1 VAGEERY
8 LLQGPDLV
16 GVLRRTLADPDIRL
30 VKVLG
35 DGNTVSQIVVEM
47 PEERKTDLERELGD
61 DFLIERDAPL
71 DPL

>member
-1 VAGEERY
+1 
-8 LLQGPDLV
+8 
-16 GVLRRTLADPDIRL
+16 
-30 VKVLG
+30 
-35 DGNTVSQIVVEM
+35 VEM